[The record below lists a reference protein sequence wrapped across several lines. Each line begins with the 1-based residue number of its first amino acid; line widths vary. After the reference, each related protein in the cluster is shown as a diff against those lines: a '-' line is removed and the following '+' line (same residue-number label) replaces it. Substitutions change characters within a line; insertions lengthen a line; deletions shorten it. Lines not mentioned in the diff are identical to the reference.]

1 MLEKVAALYRK
12 AQMGIVDA
20 LSGATAK
27 VAEETSFYD
36 TGYMQTQISRIQK
49 ELKRIEGEIK
59 TSIEIED
66 NSDNGKKY
74 RSELMAQRERLLH
87 RMVFLASNSFKNLD
101 DCVKMADGHNF
112 IFMQC
117 VQGLREYHA
126 GHKDRAFKLMEA
138 YYKEHGSVEGHFLA
152 NKVFGLLLADKGM
165 HQKAVPFLTYALQF
179 IPDDMETLEA
189 LQSCYRQTGEAE
201 RRGVVDEV
209 LEVLKDAEVC
219 I

>member
-1 MLEKVAALYRK
+1 MIGKAVTLYRK
-12 AQMGIVDA
+12 AQMGFVSG

-27 VAEETSFYD
+27 VIEETSFYD

-49 ELKRIEGEIK
+49 ELKRIEGEVK
-59 TSIEIED
+59 TGIETED
-66 NSDNGKKY
+66 NSDNGKKH

-87 RMVFLASNSFKNLD
+87 RMVFLASNSFRNLD
-101 DCVKMADGHNF
+101 DCVKLADGHNF

-126 GHKDRAFKLMEA
+126 GNKDRAFKLMEA

>member
-1 MLEKVAALYRK
+1 MFEKIVTMYRK
-12 AQMGIVDA
+12 AEMGIISG

-27 VAEETSFYD
+27 VVEETSFYD
-36 TGYMQTQISRIQK
+36 TGYMQTQIRRIQK
-49 ELKRIEGEIK
+49 ELKRIEGEVK
-59 TSIEIED
+59 TGIEIGD
-66 NSDNGKKY
+66 NSDSGKKH
-74 RSELMAQRERLLH
+74 RSELMAQREQLLY
-87 RMVFLASNSFKNLD
+87 RMIFLASNSFKNLD

-126 GHKDRAFKLMEA
+126 GHKDKAFKLMEA

-189 LQSCYRQTGEAE
+189 LQSCYRQTGETK
-201 RRGVVDEV
+201 RRRVVDEV
-209 LEVLKDAEVC
+209 LAVLRGTEVC
-219 I
+219 V

>member
-1 MLEKVAALYRK
+1 MLGKVAALYRK

-27 VAEETSFYD
+27 VVEETSFYD

-49 ELKRIEGEIK
+49 ELKRIEGEVK
-59 TSIEIED
+59 TGIETED
-66 NSDNGKKY
+66 NSDNGKKH

-87 RMVFLASNSFKNLD
+87 RMVFLASNSFRNLD
-101 DCVKMADGHNF
+101 DCVKLADGHNF

-126 GHKDRAFKLMEA
+126 GNKDRAFKLMEA

-189 LQSCYRQTGEAE
+189 LQSCYRQPGEAE
-201 RRGVVDEV
+201 RRRVVDEV